1 MPKVNVYKLNGEV
14 NGTMELSEEVFGVDY
29 NEALIHQVVVAYL
42 ANKRQGT
49 RSTLTRSE
57 VRGHSKK
64 PYRQKGTGR
73 ARQGSTKAPHMVKGA
88 VAHGPRPQDF
98 SQKIN
103 KQAKA
108 YAFCSAI
115 STKLL
120 NNELKVVENFDL
132 EQAKTKEVVNILNN
146 LKLEKSTIL
155 VTDAK
160 NENLLRAT
168 ANLSNVTVTTA
179 DLLNTYEIVANNN
192 VVLTIDAVKAIDCE
206 ECDCEDCANEN
217 EGGNK

>member
-1 MPKVNVYKLNGEV
+1 MPKIDIYKLNGEV
-14 NGTMELSEEVFGVDY
+14 SGNMELSEEVFGVDY
-29 NEALIHQVVVAYL
+29 NEGLIHQVVVAYL
-42 ANKRQGT
+42 ANQRQGT

-108 YAFCSAI
+108 YAFCSAL

-146 LKLEKSTIL
+146 LKLDKSTIF
-155 VTDAK
+155 VTDNK
-160 NENLLRAT
+160 NENLLKAT
-168 ANLSNVTVTTA
+168 ANLQNVSVTTA
-179 DLLNTYEIVANNN
+179 DLLNTYEVVANQN
-192 VVLTIDAVKAIDCE
+192 VVLTVDAIKAIDCC
-206 ECDCEDCANEN
+206 ECDCEDCANEA